1 MVCAR
6 GIFGAFVLLGNKI
19 LRRLEPGYQPVKKV
33 RAPKAP
39 IVKDESDDSSS
50 APVGMTFTPTCVSR
64 AFRNGMALEY
74 PKLGKNRAYWRFLQY
89 LCFGSWPDVETGRLL
104 LPSQFIATIEGKS
117 FDSNY
122 SAIKFMDSFQEVVG
136 IKLDISDHIFSPEM
150 DAGRVRMLNSMTLTD
165 KAMALIEGER
175 HSMDIDQVWMDS
187 GNKRLKQHTGETR
200 AKDKEKADG
209 VLAIYNGCQETVDL
223 CNYLNNKHL
232 NRYSTMW
239 KHMEDAD
246 ALAATLHDSANQLN
260 ILKSIKVQPQPMY
273 GTVPRSTRAFA
284 TNESVL
290 RLHRDLRKILTQD
303 WITADLRSAQLA
315 IVAKVWEVPEIEQYL
330 IAGQLSKRSIWDD
343 LCAYMGLEMNSTNKA
358 KVKTPLYSITFGAG
372 RKRLHALFAREF
384 GKGNGRQA
392 YDKFRKHPIIRALL
406 IARSRQLKAIR
417 LAKGGTDAFGRF
429 LKLEKRHKT
438 GYVYMFDNS
447 RSILACIAQSY
458 ELQLLLP
465 VINLSMNEQLKE
477 HGFTITTFL
486 HDGFTFDSFKTA
498 DQQRWKDKLAQVVK
512 EEADRLGIRTELE
525 FEPS

>member
-1 MVCAR
+1 
-6 GIFGAFVLLGNKI
+6 
-19 LRRLEPGYQPVKKV
+19 VKVK
-33 RAPKAP
+33 REPKAP
-39 IVKDESDDSSS
+39 KVEDESDDVSA
-50 APVGMTFTPTCVSR
+50 APVGMTFTPICVSR
-64 AFRNGMALEY
+64 AFRTAMVLEL
-74 PKLGKNRAYWRFLQY
+74 PGLGKNKSYWRFLQY
-89 LCFGSWPDVETGRLL
+89 LCFGSWRDVETGKLL
-104 LPSQFIATIEGKS
+104 LPSQFIATIEGKRCNQHYKALEFMRRFEAHVGVGLDIQNHVLS
-117 FDSNY
+117 FDIDKS
-122 SAIKFMDSFQEVVG
+122 
-136 IKLDISDHIFSPEM
+136 
-150 DAGRVRMLNSMTLTD
+150 RVRMLNEMVVSD
-165 KAMALIEGER
+165 KVKSLIDAER
-175 HSMDIDQVWMDS
+175 HSMDTDQVWMDT
-187 GNKRLKQHTGETR
+187 GNKRLKRHTGEMR
-200 AKDKEKADG
+200 AKDKEKADS

-239 KHMEDAD
+239 KHVK
-246 ALAATLHDSANQLN
+246 AAKAKAKTLHDANNQLN
-260 ILKSIKVQPQPMY
+260 IIKSIQLQPQPIY
-273 GTVPRSTRAFA
+273 ATVPRSTRAFA

-315 IVAKVWEVPEIEQYL
+315 IVAKVWDVSEIEQYL

-343 LCAYMGLEMNSTNKA
+343 LCEYMGLEMNSTNKA

-384 GKGNGRQA
+384 GHGNGKAA

-429 LKLEKRHKT
+429 LKLEKRHKI

-465 VINLSMNEQLKE
+465 VINLSMTEQFKE
-477 HGFTITTFL
+477 RGFCITTFL
-486 HDGFTFDSFKTA
+486 HDGFTFDSFRVE
-498 DQQRWKDKLAQVVK
+498 DQQRWKDKLAKAVK

-525 FEPS
+525 FEPV